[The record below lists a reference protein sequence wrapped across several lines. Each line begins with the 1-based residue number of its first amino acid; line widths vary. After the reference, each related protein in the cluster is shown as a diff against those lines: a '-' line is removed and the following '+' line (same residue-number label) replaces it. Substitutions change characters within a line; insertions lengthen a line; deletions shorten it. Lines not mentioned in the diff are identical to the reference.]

1 MFYQNV
7 QKYAKLRGTTPTGVA
22 NAIGLANSSATK
34 WKRGSIPNADNVQKI
49 AEFLNVPIEALLQ
62 DDFEMPVNY
71 ASNIS
76 NSAVI
81 QGNNGDN
88 VQALV
93 GADAAALASDPN
105 EEELIRIYRALSMR
119 DRLKLMQQA
128 YDLEDGANM

>member
-93 GADAAALASDPN
+93 GADASALASDPN

>member
-34 WKRGSIPNADNVQKI
+34 WKRGSVPNADNVQKI

-62 DDFEMPVNY
+62 DDYEMPVNY

-88 VQALV
+88 VQAFV
-93 GADAAALASDPN
+93 GNDAVVSSADPN
-105 EEELIRIYRALSMR
+105 EAELIRIYRSLSMR

>member
-7 QKYAKLRGTTPTGVA
+7 QKYAKMRGTTPTGVA

-34 WKRGSIPNADNVQKI
+34 WKRGSVPNADNIQKI

-62 DDFEMPVNY
+62 DEPNMPVNI

-81 QGNNGDN
+81 QGNTGDN
-88 VQALV
+88 VQAIV
-93 GADAAALASDPN
+93 GDDAVAQSSDPN
-105 EEELIRIYRALSMR
+105 EAELIRIYRALSMR

-128 YDLEDGANM
+128 YDLEDGVNL

>member
-88 VQALV
+88 VQAFV